1 MMEAFF
7 KQLKNLKDYEKIKKQ
22 QEKPGIF
29 QITGPIDASKCHL
42 FSGLAE
48 EVPWKLVITY
58 SEQRARE
65 WVEELGMYEEHV
77 LYYPAKD
84 ILFYQSDIR
93 GNVLTRERLQVLK
106 YLENEQAGTIVT
118 TFDGLMDHLIKP
130 GVLVNA
136 ALNIQVG
143 AQINIDKLKAHLI
156 SMGYEK
162 NHGAEEAGQFAIR
175 GGIVD
180 VFPVSQDL
188 PVRIELW
195 GDEVDTIRSIDP
207 ESQRSVDQLEEAS
220 IYPVTELVLS
230 EDEIMNGLA
239 KIRKETEEIEGKF
252 RAKMLTEEAFRLRE
266 QYRVLEEE
274 IVQFGNLVA
283 AESYLNYFKK
293 DTSSFLEYFKDKK
306 TSILLDEPAR
316 LSEKGCTVEKEFQES
331 MEQRLSKGYVLPGQA
346 NILFLQSEIWGKI
359 SGSNGI
365 AFTTIDQSVEHLHI
379 QQKFDVMTKSINSYN
394 RSIELLVQ
402 DLKQYQAK
410 QYSGVVVS
418 GSRTRAMN
426 LAKDLSEE
434 GIRCFY
440 SDDYEHDI
448 KDGEIMVCY
457 GKIKRGFE
465 YPLLRFFVIA
475 ETDIFGNKIKKK
487 KKKQYDGERIHDFA
501 QLKVGDYVVH
511 ENHGLGIYR
520 GIEKVEIDK
529 ITKDYIKIEY
539 DKGGSLFIL
548 ASNLDMLQKYA
559 GADAK
564 KPKLNKLGT
573 QEWQKT
579 KTRVRS
585 AVKEIAKEL
594 VELYAIREHSPGY
607 SFGADTVWQHEFEEL
622 FPYDETDD
630 QLMAIEAAKKDM
642 ESTRNMDRLI
652 CGDVGFGKTEIAI
665 RAAFKAI
672 QEGKQVVYLVPTT
685 ILAQQHYNTFSQ
697 RMKDFPVRVDLL
709 CRFKSPGEQKKT
721 IQDLKRGWVDVVIGT
736 HRLLSKDVQYKDLG
750 LLIIDEEQRF
760 GVAHKEKIKQIKNN
774 IDVLTLTATPIPR
787 TLHMS
792 LIGIRDMSVLEEAPQ
807 QRTPIQTYV
816 MEYNDE
822 MIREAINR
830 EMSRNGQVFY
840 VFNRVKQIS
849 EVADKVRKLVPD
861 ANVAVAHG
869 QMHERELEDIMYQ
882 FINGDIDVLVS
893 TTIIET
899 GLDISNVNTIIIQ
912 DADNLGLS
920 QLYQLRGRVG
930 RSNRTAY
937 AFLMYKK
944 DKLIKEVAEKRLSA
958 IREYTELGSGIK
970 IAMKDLEIRGA
981 GNLLGADQH
990 GHMEAVGYDLYCK
1003 MLTEAIRMLK
1013 GESFQEGFET
1023 VLDVNVN
1030 AFIPS
1035 SYISN
1040 EYQKLDIYKRIAG
1053 IETREDES
1061 DMIDELVD
1069 RFGDLPQSVE
1079 TLLRIARIKGA
1090 AHSCYLTEIVEKN
1103 QLLRLGIYPSAPIR
1117 TEAIPQ
1123 FVNQFQGAMSFNAVT
1138 KPPTFSYNMDFNQN
1152 TRKEDVLDLTE
1163 RILALFKEQIL
1174 IQEEKIEK
1182 NV

>member
-1 MMEAFF
+1 MNKMKKAFF
-7 KQLKNLKDYEKIKKQ
+7 EQLVNLKDYDEILKQ
-22 QEKPGIF
+22 QMKPGIL
-29 QITGPIDASKCHL
+29 QISGPIDASKCHL
-42 FSGLAE
+42 FSGLVE
-48 EVPWKLVITY
+48 KKNWKLIVTH

-65 WVEELGMYEEHV
+65 WMDDLEMYEEDV

-93 GNVLTRERLQVLK
+93 GNVLTRERMQVLK
-106 YLENEQAGTIVT
+106 FLESGKKGTIVT
-118 TFDGLMDHLIKP
+118 TFDGLMDHIIRP
-130 GVLVNA
+130 GTLM
-136 ALNIQVG
+136 G
-143 AQINIDKLKAHLI
+143 ASVHIRIGDQISVDKLKEQLT

-162 NHGAEEAGQFAIR
+162 NYGAEEAGQFAIR

-180 VFPVSQDL
+180 VFPVSEDL

-195 GDEVDTIRSIDP
+195 GDEVDTIRSIDT
-207 ESQRSVDQLEEAS
+207 ESQRSVEQIEETL

-230 EDEIMNGLA
+230 ADEIKNGLKA
-239 KIRKETEEIEGKF
+239 IALETDEVEAKF
-252 RAKMLTEEAFRLRE
+252 RSKMLTEEAYRLRT
-266 QYRVLEEE
+266 QYKQLEEE
-274 IVQFGNLVA
+274 ILQFGNLVA
-283 AESYLNYFKK
+283 AESYLGYFKN
-293 DTSSFLEYFKDKK
+293 DTVSFLDYFKDKEV
-306 TSILLDEPAR
+306 SILLDEPAR
-316 LSEKGCTVEKEFQES
+316 LSEKGKMVEKEFQES

-346 NILFLQSEIWGKI
+346 NILFMQNEIWGKV
-359 SGSNGI
+359 SCMTGF
-365 AFTTIDQSVEHLHI
+365 AFTTIEQTVEHLRI
-379 QQKFDVMTKSINSYN
+379 KNKFDVMTKSINSYN

-402 DLKQYQAK
+402 DLKQYQEK
-410 QYSGVVVS
+410 QYSGIVVS
-418 GSRTRAMN
+418 GSRTRAVN
-426 LAKDLSEE
+426 LAKDLAEAN
-434 GIRCFY
+434 IPCFY
-440 SDDYEHDI
+440 TDDYNHEV
-448 KDGEIMVCY
+448 KSGEIMVCY
-457 GKIKRGFE
+457 GKVKRGFE

-475 ETDIFGNKIKKK
+475 ETDIFGNKVKKK
-487 KKKQYDGERIHDFA
+487 KKKQFDGERIHDFA
-501 QLKVGDYVVH
+501 QLKIGDYVVH

-548 ASNLDMLQKYA
+548 ASNLELLQKFA
-559 GADAK
+559 GTDAK

-579 KTRVRS
+579 KTKVRG

-594 VELYAIREHSPGY
+594 VELY
-607 SFGADTVWQHEFEEL
+607 
-622 FPYDETDD
+622 
-630 QLMAIEAAKKDM
+630 
-642 ESTRNMDRLI
+642 
-652 CGDVGFGKTEIAI
+652 AI

-709 CRFKSPGEQKKT
+709 CRFKTPAEQKKT
-721 IQDLKRGWVDVVIGT
+721 LQDLKKGWVDVVIGT

-792 LIGIRDMSVLEEAPQ
+792 LIGIRDMSVLEEAPH

-830 EMSRNGQVFY
+830 ELGRNGQVFY
-840 VFNRVKQIS
+840 VFNRVKQIA
-849 EVADKVRKLVPD
+849 EVADRIRKLVPD
-861 ANVAVAHG
+861 ATVAYAHG

-899 GLDISNVNTIIIQ
+899 GLDISNVNTMIIQ

-981 GNLLGADQH
+981 GNLLGASQH

-1013 GESFQEGFET
+1013 GENYQEGFET

-1035 SYISN
+1035 TYIPN
-1040 EYQKLDIYKRIAG
+1040 EYQKLDVYKRIAG
-1053 IETREDES
+1053 IENKEDES

-1069 RFGDLPQSVE
+1069 RFGDIPQSVE
-1079 TLLRIARIKGA
+1079 TLLRIARIKGV

-1103 QLLRLGIYPSAPIR
+1103 QLLRFGIYHNAPIR
-1117 TEAIPQ
+1117 TECIPE
-1123 FVNQFQGAMSFNAVT
+1123 FVNQFNGAMGFNAVT
-1138 KPPTFSYNMDFNQN
+1138 KPPALTYKMDFNRN
-1152 TRKEDVLDLTE
+1152 TQKEDVLDLIE
-1163 RILALFKEQIL
+1163 RILELLKEQIL
-1174 IQEEKIEK
+1174 ISEE
-1182 NV
+1182 

>member
-1 MMEAFF
+1 MKRAFF
-7 KQLKNLKDYEKIKKQ
+7 EQLIKLKDYEELKKQ
-22 QEKPGIF
+22 QKKPGIL

-42 FSGLAE
+42 FSGLTQE
-48 EVPWKLVITY
+48 IPWKLIVTY

-65 WVEELGMYEEHV
+65 WIDDLAMYEEEA

-93 GNVLTRERLQVLK
+93 GNVLTRERMEVLEF
-106 YLENEQAGTIVT
+106 LENGHAGTIVT
-118 TFDGLMDHLIKP
+118 TFDGLMDRIIKP
-130 GVLVNA
+130 GSLMSA
-136 ALNIQVG
+136 SIHIKVG
-143 AQINIDKLKAHLI
+143 DQISVDKLKEQLI
-156 SMGYEK
+156 SIGYEK
-162 NHGAEEAGQFAIR
+162 NYGVEEAGQFAIR

-180 VFPVSQDL
+180 VFPVSKEL

-195 GDEVDTIRSIDP
+195 GDEVDTIRSMDV
-207 ESQRSVDQLEEAS
+207 ESQRSVEQLEEAL
-220 IYPVTELVLS
+220 IYPVTELVLTP
-230 EDEIMNGLA
+230 EEIKQGLD
-239 KIRKETEEIEGKF
+239 KISKETDVIEGNF
-252 RAKMLTEEAFRLRE
+252 RAKMMTEEAYRLRE
-266 QYRVLEEE
+266 QFKQLEEE
-274 IVQFGNLVA
+274 ILQFGNLVA
-283 AESYLNYFKK
+283 AESFLGYFKN
-293 DTSSFLEYFKDKK
+293 DTVSFLEYLRDRNA
-306 TSILLDEPAR
+306 SILLDEPAR
-316 LSEKGCTVEKEFQES
+316 LSEKGRTIEKEFQES

-346 NILFLQSEIWGKI
+346 NILFMQSEIWGKVSSL
-359 SGSNGI
+359 SGF
-365 AFTTIDQSVEHLHI
+365 AFTTIDQTVEHLHV
-379 QQKFDVMTKSINSYN
+379 KSKYDVMTKSINSYN
-394 RSIELLVQ
+394 RSIELLLQ
-402 DLKQYQAK
+402 DLKQYQK
-410 QYSGVVVS
+410 KHYSGIVVS
-418 GSRTRAMN
+418 GSRTRAAN
-426 LAKDLSEE
+426 LAKDLLEA
-434 GIRCFY
+434 GIPCFY
-440 SDDYEHDI
+440 SDDYEHEI

-457 GKIKRGFE
+457 GKVKRGFE

-475 ETDIFGNKIKKK
+475 ETDIFGSKVKKK

-501 QLKVGDYVVH
+501 QLKIGDYVVH

-529 ITKDYIKIEY
+529 VTKDYIKIEY
-539 DKGGSLFIL
+539 DKGGALFIL
-548 ASNLDMLQKYA
+548 ASNLEYLQKFA

-579 KTRVRS
+579 KTKVRG

-594 VELYAIREHSPGY
+594 VDLYAIREHSPGY
-607 SFGADTVWQHEFEEL
+607 SYGPDTIWQHEFEEL
-622 FPYDETDD
+622 FPYEETDD

-642 ESTRNMDRLI
+642 ESTRNMDRLV

-709 CRFKSPGEQKKT
+709 CRFKTPAEQKKT
-721 IQDLKRGWVDVVIGT
+721 LQDLKKGWVDVVIGT

-760 GVAHKEKIKQIKNN
+760 GVTHKEKIKQIKNN

-792 LIGIRDMSVLEEAPQ
+792 LIGIRDMSVLEEAPN

-816 MEYNDE
+816 MEYNEE

-830 EMSRNGQVFY
+830 EMGRNGQVFY
-840 VFNRVKQIS
+840 VFNRVKQIA
-849 EVADKVRKLVPD
+849 EVADKIRKLVPD
-861 ANVAVAHG
+861 ATVAYAHG
-869 QMHERELEDIMYQ
+869 QMNERELEDIMYQ

-899 GLDISNVNTIIIQ
+899 GLDISNVNTMIIQ

-981 GNLLGADQH
+981 GNLLGASQH

-1003 MLTEAIRMLK
+1003 MLTEAIRVLK
-1013 GESFQEGFET
+1013 GESYQEGFET

-1035 SYISN
+1035 SYIPN

-1053 IETREDES
+1053 IENREDES

-1079 TLLRIARIKGA
+1079 TLLRIARLKGV
-1090 AHSCYLTEIVEKN
+1090 AHSCFLTEIVEKN
-1103 QLLRLGIYPSAPIR
+1103 QLLRFGIYQNAPIR
-1117 TEAIPQ
+1117 TEAIPE
-1123 FVNQFQGAMSFNAVT
+1123 FVNQFQGAMGFNAVT
-1138 KPPTFSYNMDFNQN
+1138 KPPTLTYRRDLNAKTQ
-1152 TRKEDVLDLTE
+1152 KEDVLDLIE
-1163 RILALFKEQIL
+1163 RILELVKEQI
-1174 IQEEKIEK
+1174 IITEEEK
-1182 NV
+1182 

>member
-1 MMEAFF
+1 MKRAFF
-7 KQLKNLKDYEKIKKQ
+7 EQLVNLKDFEELKKQ
-22 QEKPGIF
+22 QKRPGIL
-29 QITGPIDASKCHL
+29 QISGPIDASKCHL
-42 FSGLAE
+42 FSGLTQSI
-48 EVPWKLVITY
+48 PWKLIVTY

-65 WVEELGMYEEHV
+65 WMDDLAMYEEDV

-93 GNVLTRERLQVLK
+93 GNVLTRERLQVLEF
-106 YLENEQAGTIVT
+106 LENEQGGTIVT
-118 TFDGLMDHLIKP
+118 TFDGLMDRIIKP
-130 GVLVNA
+130 GSLMCA
-136 ALNIQVG
+136 SIRIKLG
-143 AQINIDKLKAHLI
+143 DQITVEKLKEQLI
-156 SMGYEK
+156 SIGYDK
-162 NHGAEEAGQFAIR
+162 NYGVEEAGQFAIR

-180 VFPVSQDL
+180 VFPVSKDL

-195 GDEVDTIRSIDP
+195 GDEVDTIRSIDV
-207 ESQRSVDQLEEAS
+207 ESQRSVEQLDEAI
-220 IYPVTELVLS
+220 IYPVTELVL
-230 EDEIMNGLA
+230 
-239 KIRKETEEIEGKF
+239 TPEEIKRGLVKIGQETDFIEGNF
-252 RAKMLTEEAFRLRE
+252 RAKMMTEEAYRLRE
-266 QYRVLEEE
+266 QYRQLEEE
-274 IVQFGNLVA
+274 ILQFKNLVA
-283 AESYLNYFKK
+283 AESFLGYFKS
-293 DTSSFLEYFKDKK
+293 DTVSFLEYFKDKS

-316 LSEKGCTVEKEFQES
+316 LSEKGRMVEKEFQES
-331 MEQRLSKGYVLPGQA
+331 MEQRLSRGYVLPGQA
-346 NILFLQSEIWGKI
+346 NILFMQSEIWGKV
-359 SGSNGI
+359 SGLSGF
-365 AFTTIDQSVEHLHI
+365 AFTTIDQTVEHLHVKS
-379 QQKFDVMTKSINSYN
+379 KFDVMTKSINSYN
-394 RSIELLVQ
+394 RSIELLIQ
-402 DLKQYQAK
+402 DLKQYQQK
-410 QYSGVVVS
+410 HYSGIVVS
-418 GSRTRAMN
+418 GSRTRAEN
-426 LAKDLSEE
+426 LAKDLSEG
-434 GIRCFY
+434 GIPCFY
-440 SDDYEHDI
+440 SDDYEHEI

-457 GKIKRGFE
+457 GKVKRGFE

-475 ETDIFGNKIKKK
+475 ETDIFGNKVKKK

-501 QLKVGDYVVH
+501 QLKIGDYVVH

-529 ITKDYIKIEY
+529 VTKDYIKIEY
-539 DKGGSLFIL
+539 DKGGALFIL
-548 ASNLDMLQKYA
+548 ASNLDYLQKFA
-559 GADAK
+559 GSDAK

-579 KTRVRS
+579 KTKVRG

-594 VELYAIREHSPGY
+594 VELYAIREHSPGFAY
-607 SFGADTVWQHEFEEL
+607 GPDTIWQREFEEL
-622 FPYDETDD
+622 FPYEETDD
-630 QLMAIEAAKKDM
+630 QLMAIEAAKRDM
-642 ESTRNMDRLI
+642 ESTRNMDRLV

-709 CRFKSPGEQKKT
+709 CRFKTPAEQKKT
-721 IQDLKRGWVDVVIGT
+721 IQDLKKGWVDVVIGT

-760 GVAHKEKIKQIKNN
+760 GVTHKEKIKQIKNN

-792 LIGIRDMSVLEEAPQ
+792 LIGIRDMSVLEEAPN

-816 MEYNDE
+816 MEYNEE

-830 EMSRNGQVFY
+830 EMGRNGQVFY
-840 VFNRVKQIS
+840 VFNRVKQIA
-849 EVADKVRKLVPD
+849 EVADKIRKLVPE
-861 ANVAVAHG
+861 ATVAYAHG

-882 FINGDIDVLVS
+882 FINGEIDVLVS

-899 GLDISNVNTIIIQ
+899 GLDISNVNTMIIQ

-981 GNLLGADQH
+981 GNLLGASQH

-1003 MLTEAIRMLK
+1003 MLTEAIRILK
-1013 GESFQEGFET
+1013 GEGYQEGFET

-1035 SYISN
+1035 SYIPN

-1053 IETREDES
+1053 IENREDES

-1079 TLLRIARIKGA
+1079 TLLRIARLKGV
-1090 AHSCYLTEIVEKN
+1090 AHSCFLTEIIEKN
-1103 QLLRLGIYPSAPIR
+1103 QLLRFGIYQNAPIR
-1117 TEAIPQ
+1117 TEAIPE
-1123 FVNQFQGAMSFNAVT
+1123 FVSQFQGAMGFNAVT
-1138 KPPTFSYNMDFNQN
+1138 KPPTLTYRRDFNGN
-1152 TRKEDVLDLTE
+1152 TQKEDVLDLIE
-1163 RILALFKEQIL
+1163 RILDLMKEQIL
-1174 IQEEKIEK
+1174 ISEEK
-1182 NV
+1182 N